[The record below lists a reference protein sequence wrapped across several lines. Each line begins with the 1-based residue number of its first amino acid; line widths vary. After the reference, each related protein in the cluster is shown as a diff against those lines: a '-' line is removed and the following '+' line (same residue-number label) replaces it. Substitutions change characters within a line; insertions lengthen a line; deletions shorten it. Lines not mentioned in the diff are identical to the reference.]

1 MLMKFRNVLCNAR
14 NVDAKVFYRK
24 CAKYFRGYIYYR
36 LGNRAIFFNGTER
49 INPKEIRANE
59 VCAPRKLVRYG
70 AAGNKKKEDKEK
82 ERKSARPFDASSAS
96 RKSTKDAILLNYAR
110 TQFLLL
116 KNGTPIDLI
125 GRFHRSYRDSTKR
138 LRVCNR
144 DLTVRDLRQHGHSGT

>member
-1 MLMKFRNVLCNAR
+1 MVQLATK
-14 NVDAKVFYRK
+14 
-24 CAKYFRGYIYYR
+24 
-36 LGNRAIFFNGTER
+36 
-49 INPKEIRANE
+49 
-59 VCAPRKLVRYG
+59 
-70 AAGNKKKEDKEK
+70 KKKEDKEK